1 MAVRVVRGTKDTL
14 TTGEE
19 ESESCCVRLE
29 IRPLAMHDVI
39 KRSGICGSLR
49 HYDFVLTAAS
59 NRNCRVCEV
68 SKLSTHVL
76 TYSTRWV

>member
-19 ESESCCVRLE
+19 ESESCCVWLE
-29 IRPLAMHDVI
+29 IRPLAMHDMI

-49 HYDFVLTAAS
+49 HHDNVLTAS
-59 NRNCRVCEV
+59 KMIGDRIRVAV
-68 SKLSTHVL
+68 V
-76 TYSTRWV
+76 YVR